1 MTLPSAIDSNQKI
14 MPKGSDHKPAQPQ
27 ARRFWWQTPLLFVP
41 PIITAYFWFIWRAFL
56 RRDFDHLVPY
66 GNGKVNELVVNYSW
80 TIISVFAL
88 GWSKDY
94 LLGVEAAMLGTSYW
108 EAPDFACLLIHHG
121 SSWTSRRS
129 WVKHLWNLAQK
140 KKLRLWELLA
150 LLSFFAFVAV
160 PLSGLSL
167 KLSDGYVPS
176 QDVAMVIGR
185 TWADFNQRQL
195 SYSTSGLANAW
206 RIGSSASVPGFGII
220 YTPKNVHRKDD
231 RNFEN
236 IPNTLHKGENFSE
249 IFLGPQAESPIA
261 GMAWGLHAGY
271 ECSVVND
278 TSTFTIISQKRSS
291 TLRSTMSS
299 DKESLGWK
307 EYAIPSGQMMY
318 TYNTFSSPSS
328 TNIIGY
334 VEIGASNGLSE
345 NIEYNGSEPTS
356 LFPNDSNNW
365 TTEVLEMSIWQA
377 LIHPFYENIVNFN
390 DTLEPVI
397 QGMDQPITQSHNG
410 SYVINDSFFQILNG
424 SQFDS
429 EPTLRDKLSSML
441 PRLEHVA
448 PPIGIRCSVVSNL
461 STANI
466 NAEKCSFDSFEQTLN
481 PPFNAST
488 VEARTARLGSV
499 ALATLLGRFYEIF
512 TSVNSRAP
520 VAYSNSY
527 QYESFVQPQMLQK
540 SVILALGL
548 DALQLM
554 YDGTNGFDGAR
565 KNNNLTSSR
574 QSKILGP
581 GPVPPAIPAIFFLLW
596 ATGCTILGIRYVF
609 YRRLI
614 ESLDGYTLFRAGVA
628 WADKVTQDGAYFT
641 QNDYLQVPVFRD
653 IPGDLSFAR
662 RGGKDFGPHT
672 KSSSIQGDTTG
683 HVRSSMNQGNSVN
696 GRNVTGDPGCGATPE
711 RRSQRGDAV
720 GEDAVGGDAVGG
732 DTINGRSGGLS
743 EPASRGDAVGS
754 SPSDGTSQ
762 DQEGVDAGGRNTTSS
777 VSSVSGEPIIRGHAA
792 NSS

>member
-1 MTLPSAIDSNQKI
+1 MTLPSARDSNKKI
-14 MPKGSDHKPAQPQ
+14 MPKGPDHKPAQPQ

-41 PIITAYFWFIWRAFL
+41 PIITAYFWFIWGAFL
-56 RRDFDHLVPY
+56 RRDFDYLVPY
-66 GNGKVNELVVNYSW
+66 GNGRVNELVVNYSW

-108 EAPDFACLLIHHG
+108 EAPDFACLLKHHG
-121 SSWTSRRS
+121 SSWTGRRS
-129 WVKHLWNLAQK
+129 WVKHLWNLLARK
-140 KKLRLWELLA
+140 KKLVHGLWELLA

-195 SYSTSGLANAW
+195 SYSTTGLANAW

-220 YTPKNVHRKDD
+220 YTPENVQRKND

-236 IPNTLHKGENFSE
+236 TPNTLHKGENFSE

-278 TSTFTIISQKRSS
+278 TSNFTIISQKRSS
-291 TLRSTMSS
+291 TLRRTMSS
-299 DKESLGWK
+299 DEESLGWK
-307 EYAIPSGQMMY
+307 EYAIPSGQMIY
-318 TYNTFSSPSS
+318 TYNTFSSLSS

-345 NIEYNGSEPTS
+345 NIGYDGSEPRS

-377 LIHPFYENIVNFN
+377 LIHPAYKNIVNFN

-410 SYVINDSFFQILNG
+410 SYVINDSFFQIFNG

-429 EPTLRDKLSSML
+429 EPTLRGALSPLL
-441 PRLEHVA
+441 PWLEHVA
-448 PPIGIRCSVVSNL
+448 PPIGIRCSVISNL
-461 STANI
+461 GTANI

-481 PPFNAST
+481 PPFNGGT

-499 ALATLLGRFYEIF
+499 ALTTLLGRFYEIF

-565 KNNNLTSSR
+565 ENNNLTSSR
-574 QSKILGP
+574 PGKILGP
-581 GPVPPAIPAIFFLLW
+581 GPVKPAIPASFFLVW
-596 ATGCTILGIRYVF
+596 AAGCTVLGIRYVF
-609 YRRLI
+609 CRRLI
-614 ESLDGYTLFRAGVA
+614 GSLDGYTLFRTGVA
-628 WADKVTQDGAYFT
+628 WADKVTQDKAYFT
-641 QNDYLQVPVFRD
+641 QDDYLQVSVLRD
-653 IPGDLSFAR
+653 IPGILSMAI
-662 RGGKDFGPHT
+662 RGEDFGPHT
-672 KSSSIQGDTTG
+672 NLHRSPSVQGNTTG
-683 HVRSSMNQGNSVN
+683 HVPRSVNQGNSVY

-711 RRSQRGDAV
+711 RRNQ
-720 GEDAVGGDAVGG
+720 GGDAVGG
-732 DTINGRSGGLS
+732 DTIDGRSGGS
-743 EPASRGDAVGS
+743 SGPASEGDAPGS
-754 SPSDGTSQ
+754 SPSDGTRQ
-762 DQEGVDAGGRNTTSS
+762 DQERVDSGGETTASS